1 MHNVEVESWTEGN
14 DRSIST
20 TPAEITMIQQAVNT
34 ALQSQGWI
42 GHIAE
47 AVPFSMAATQPSGQD
62 EGTMTDVLVDSGAC
76 THVCPDEWMKS
87 NGEVKL

>member
-1 MHNVEVESWTEGN
+1 
-14 DRSIST
+14 
-20 TPAEITMIQQAVNT
+20 MIQQAVNT
-34 ALQSQGWI
+34 TLQSQGWI

-76 THVCPDEWMKS
+76 TNVCPDEWMKS
-87 NGEVKL
+87 NGEVK